1 MPNELEFNLATTC
14 IKTLASTPN
23 ADEQIKLVLHELFSS
38 IIQKNSNTASE
49 NVTPIQTENP
59 CKQPKSLARERN
71 YLSFTQKEIKS
82 MPSNYKKYFILGEQ
96 VVFYRKK
103 ENGVFEAR
111 FQRKAENIYIQVSS
125 KSVTE
130 LKEKFL
136 AELVACAKGTQTGKR
151 RKTVHNTL
159 FNDYALQWLETKQ
172 RVTKESTYLEYER
185 QIKKDVLPYFDNKF
199 IVELDRAFVQTFL
212 FKYVD
217 ENKMRTAQKLQL
229 LLKCIF
235 DLISTDFNI
244 PSPMKSIELP
254 YYEPK
259 KGQVFTFEEER
270 KLVDY
275 CIENRENATTDALL
289 VLLYFGLRQSELASI
304 TINGE
309 WLECITAKTRKG
321 RNIVTRK
328 IPFSP
333 MFKKVKEYVDFEKV
347 RNTNITAIKSTI
359 RRLFPNHH
367 THELRYTFITR
378 AKECG
383 VNQELVMLWDGHE
396 FDKDVKTSKVDR
408 GYTNYSSEYQLREV
422 EKITYEI

>member
-1 MPNELEFNLATTC
+1 MTTTELNLATTC
-14 IKTLASTPN
+14 IRTLATAPN

-38 IIQKNSNTASE
+38 IMQKNPNETSDNATLIQQEIPHKASK
-49 NVTPIQTENP
+49 IQVRD
-59 CKQPKSLARERN
+59 KN
-71 YLSFTQKEIKS
+71 YLKFTQKEIRS

-111 FQRKAENIYIQVSS
+111 FQRKAENIFIQVSS

-185 QIKKDVLPYFDNKF
+185 QIKKDVLPYFENKF
-199 IVELDRAFVQTFL
+199 IVELDRTFVQTFL

-244 PSPMKSIELP
+244 PSPMKNIELP

-289 VLLYFGLRQSELASI
+289 VLLYFGLRQSELATI

-333 MFKKVKEYVDFEKV
+333 MFKKVKEYVDFENV
-347 RNTNITAIKSTI
+347 RNTNIAAIKSTI

-378 AKECG
+378 AKESG

-408 GYTNYSSEYQLREV
+408 GYTNYSLEYQLREV
-422 EKITYEI
+422 EKITYKI

>member
-1 MPNELEFNLATTC
+1 MTTTELNLATTC
-14 IKTLASTPN
+14 IRTLATAPN

-38 IIQKNSNTASE
+38 IMQKNPNETSDNATLIQQEIPHKASK
-49 NVTPIQTENP
+49 IQVRD
-59 CKQPKSLARERN
+59 KN
-71 YLSFTQKEIKS
+71 YLKFTQKEIRS

-111 FQRKAENIYIQVSS
+111 FQRKAENIFIQVSS

-185 QIKKDVLPYFDNKF
+185 QIKKDVLPYFENKF
-199 IVELDRAFVQTFL
+199 IVELDRTFVQTFL

-244 PSPMKSIELP
+244 PSPMKNIELP

-289 VLLYFGLRQSELASI
+289 VLLYFGLRQSELATI

-347 RNTNITAIKSTI
+347 RNTNIAAIKSTI

-378 AKECG
+378 AKESG

-408 GYTNYSSEYQLREV
+408 GYTNYSLEYQLREV

>member
-1 MPNELEFNLATTC
+1 MTTTELNLATTC
-14 IKTLASTPN
+14 IKTLATAPN

-38 IIQKNSNTASE
+38 IMQKNSESA
-49 NVTPIQTENP
+49 NVNATIIQNKIPRKGSKIQT
-59 CKQPKSLARERN
+59 REKN
-71 YLSFTQKEIKS
+71 YLQFTQKEIRS
-82 MPSNYKKYFILGEQ
+82 MPSNYRKYFILGEQ

-111 FQRKAENIYIQVSS
+111 FQRKAENIFIQVSS

-159 FNDYALQWLETKQ
+159 FNDYALQWLDTKQ

-185 QIKKDVLPYFDNKF
+185 QIKKDVLPYFENKF
-199 IVELDRAFVQTFL
+199 IVELDRTFVQTFL

-244 PSPMKSIELP
+244 PSPMKNIELP

-289 VLLYFGLRQSELASI
+289 VLLYFGLRQSELATI

-333 MFKKVKEYVDFEKV
+333 MFKKVMEYVDFEKV
-347 RNTNITAIKSTI
+347 RNTNIAAIKSTI

-408 GYTNYSSEYQLREV
+408 GYTNYSLEYQLREV
-422 EKITYEI
+422 EKITYGI

>member
-1 MPNELEFNLATTC
+1 MTTTELNLATTC
-14 IKTLASTPN
+14 IKTLATASN

-38 IIQKNSNTASE
+38 VIQKNSNMTSDNA
-49 NVTPIQTENP
+49 TPIQQEIP
-59 CKQPKSLARERN
+59 HKDSKIQVREKN
-71 YLSFTQKEIKS
+71 YLKFTQKEIRS
-82 MPSNYKKYFILGEQ
+82 MPSHYRKYFILGEQ

-103 ENGVFEAR
+103 GNGVFEAR

-136 AELVACAKGTQTGKR
+136 AELVACSKGTQAEKR

-185 QIKKDVLPYFDNKF
+185 QIKKDVLPYFESKF
-199 IVELDRAFVQTFL
+199 IVELDRAFIQTFL

-217 ENKMRTAQKLQL
+217 ESKMRTAQKLQL

-244 PSPMKSIELP
+244 PSPMKNIELP

-275 CIENRENATTDALL
+275 CLENRENATADALL

-304 TINGE
+304 TVNGE

-333 MFKKVKEYVDFEKV
+333 MFKKVLPYVDFEKV
-347 RNTNITAIKSTI
+347 RKTNIAAIKSTI

-383 VNQELVMLWDGHE
+383 VNQELVMIWDGHE

>member
-1 MPNELEFNLATTC
+1 MTTNELNLATTC
-14 IKTLASTPN
+14 IKTLANVPN
-23 ADEQIKLVLHELFSS
+23 ADEQIKLVLQQLFSAMA
-38 IIQKNSNTASE
+38 SNNA
-49 NVTPIQTENP
+49 TPIQTENP
-59 CKQPKSLARERN
+59 CIQPKKRTREKN
-71 YLSFTQKEIKS
+71 YLIFTQKEIRA
-82 MPSNYKKYFILGEQ
+82 MPSNYRKYFILGEQ
-96 VVFYRKK
+96 IVFYRKK
-103 ENGVFEAR
+103 ANGVFEAR

-125 KSVTE
+125 KSLPD

-136 AELVACAKGTQTGKR
+136 AELVACAKGMQSGKR
-151 RKTVHNTL
+151 KKTVHNTL
-159 FNDYALQWLETKQ
+159 FNDYALQWLDAKQ
-172 RVTKESTYLEYER
+172 RVTKESTYAEYER
-185 QIKKDVLPYFDNKF
+185 QIKKDILPYFENKF

-217 ENKMRTAQKLQL
+217 KNKMRTAQKLQL

-244 PSPMKSIELP
+244 PSPMKNIELP

-275 CIENRENATTDALL
+275 CIENRETATADALL

-304 TINGE
+304 TVNGE

-333 MFKKVKEYVDFEKV
+333 MFKKVLPYVNFEKV
-347 RNTNITAIKSTI
+347 RNTNVAAVKSTI

-408 GYTNYSSEYQLREV
+408 GYTNYSLEYQQKEAQ
-422 EKITYEI
+422 KITYEI

>member
-1 MPNELEFNLATTC
+1 MTTTELNLATTC
-14 IKTLASTPN
+14 IRTLATAPN

-38 IIQKNSNTASE
+38 IMQKNPNETSDNATLIQQEIPHKASK
-49 NVTPIQTENP
+49 IQVRD
-59 CKQPKSLARERN
+59 KN
-71 YLSFTQKEIKS
+71 YLKFTQKEIRS

-111 FQRKAENIYIQVSS
+111 FQRKAENIFIQVSS

-185 QIKKDVLPYFDNKF
+185 QIKKDVLPYFENKF
-199 IVELDRAFVQTFL
+199 IVELDRTFVQTFL

-244 PSPMKSIELP
+244 PSPMKNIELP

-289 VLLYFGLRQSELASI
+289 VLLYFGLRQSELATI

-333 MFKKVKEYVDFEKV
+333 MFKKVKEYVDFENV
-347 RNTNITAIKSTI
+347 RNTNIAAIKSTI

-378 AKECG
+378 AKESG

-408 GYTNYSSEYQLREV
+408 GYTNYSLEYQLREV

>member
-1 MPNELEFNLATTC
+1 MTTTELNLATTC
-14 IKTLASTPN
+14 IKTLATAPN

-38 IIQKNSNTASE
+38 IMQKNSNETSDNATLIQQEIPHKASK
-49 NVTPIQTENP
+49 IQVRD
-59 CKQPKSLARERN
+59 KN
-71 YLSFTQKEIKS
+71 YLKFTQKEIRS

-103 ENGVFEAR
+103 ENDVFEAR
-111 FQRKAENIYIQVSS
+111 FQRKAENIFIQVSS

-185 QIKKDVLPYFDNKF
+185 QIKKDVLPYFENKF
-199 IVELDRAFVQTFL
+199 IVELDRTFVQTFL

-244 PSPMKSIELP
+244 PSPMKNIELP

-289 VLLYFGLRQSELASI
+289 VLLYFGLRQSELATI
-304 TINGE
+304 TVNGE

-333 MFKKVKEYVDFEKV
+333 MFKKVMEYVDFEKV
-347 RNTNITAIKSTI
+347 RKTNIAAIKSTI

-378 AKECG
+378 AKESG

-408 GYTNYSSEYQLREV
+408 GYTNYSLEYQLREV